1 MKAPAFLRYQELA
14 SAYQSDLDWYQDNG
28 MNSFDGNLTEHAYLL
43 IRDRILKGELPFGA
57 GLSRR
62 ALAEELDISIVPIG
76 DALQR
81 LEGDGLVESR
91 PRVGTRVRIPTAK
104 AIRGHY
110 ILREALET
118 QSARIFAEKSS
129 TEERQELRRMASHL
143 DSMYADLQGVED
155 RQKAFEIHKQHMR
168 FHMRI
173 AECTGCDELCQ
184 AVEKNQVLVFNWLY
198 DTALGNQAPPPRWHT
213 QLAKSLCSGDPEAAD
228 AAMRKHTRF
237 RMEEVLQ
244 QMEPYFGFTEARLA
258 AFPKRPRRPSSKKAA
273 SGKK

>member
-1 MKAPAFLRYQELA
+1 MGEPFQG
-14 SAYQSDLDWYQDNG
+14 S
-28 MNSFDGNLTEHAYLL
+28 LTEHAYYS
-43 IRDRILKGELPFGA
+43 IRDRILRGELPFGA

-62 ALAEELDISIVPIG
+62 VLAEQMQISIVPIG

-118 QSARIFAEKSS
+118 QAARIFAEKSS
-129 TEERQELRRMASHL
+129 PSEREEIEHLASQLDTLYAVVPEGEPSRERLYDIHQFHL
-143 DSMYADLQGVED
+143 
-155 RQKAFEIHKQHMR
+155 R

-184 AVEKNQVLVFNWLY
+184 
-198 DTALGNQAPPPRWHT
+198 
-213 QLAKSLCSGDPEAAD
+213 
-228 AAMRKHTRF
+228 
-237 RMEEVLQ
+237 
-244 QMEPYFGFTEARLA
+244 
-258 AFPKRPRRPSSKKAA
+258 
-273 SGKK
+273 